1 MRFPSLNISTIPSPC
16 ITSASIELRDLMCQG
31 SENIVAQCC
40 IYNNSAPAWSESGTT
55 TWSSVGTSYCGLIL
69 DSHTI
74 TYGNGN
80 VSGDNQRYAFN
91 ILSLARAW
99 SEGTQSPAKGVVFK
113 ANASFENQTGSDIKK
128 WLKTFASYN
137 RSAYQPS
144 LKIVY
149 EEWSE
154 NGNWG
159 ATSITAVGRYVSA
172 TKRIYS
178 FVPASS
184 GTYHVETEK
193 PNGVSSQ
200 DTVVFLYDS
209 SYHLLAK
216 NDDKSSGTNYSK
228 VSYTLTAGQTYHVI
242 ITKYPYNPTH
252 DCYLAIYKND
262 SLLGSVSEYADF
274 VKDFNKTG
282 NHTDVYNCLAY
293 ALGITNDWVWDWGI
307 NEPTISQFNSFMNS
321 RGYTNVSTYSSNCI
335 IAYGTTSTSIAHFA
349 KSVNGGVSAKMG
361 QAERVSHPL
370 GYNAYFQNGSYGI
383 PRIYYVLNSSKSD
396 ISEYDPIKKWD
407 KIDMYEDYWSN
418 DNLWEQVYDVAIND
432 LQSGIYSVSVV
443 DNVPQEDVGLYPG
456 EGVTKSSTGG
466 ATFSVACRVRSE
478 PGGGYIYGFLTCA
491 HAFSGDSNVYLNT
504 GSGTNTLLGICYSF
518 NQHFSGNADVA
529 FIQTNS
535 SVTSYN
541 TVYANT
547 TTLNSSYPTTYGI
560 GTVVYKKGDGMSTVE
575 SGAVQCNNYSVT
587 FNNVTITD
595 LVKAGYYRAGGDSG
609 GIVFTAPSGGYAS
622 PAGIHMG
629 GLTTT
634 SEHYGFF
641 TKMYNALAALQSGP
655 LTYSLY

>member
-1 MRFPSLNISTIPSPC
+1 
-16 ITSASIELRDLMCQG
+16 
-31 SENIVAQCC
+31 
-40 IYNNSAPAWSESGTT
+40 
-55 TWSSVGTSYCGLIL
+55 
-69 DSHTI
+69 
-74 TYGNGN
+74 
-80 VSGDNQRYAFN
+80 
-91 ILSLARAW
+91 
-99 SEGTQSPAKGVVFK
+99 
-113 ANASFENQTGSDIKK
+113 
-128 WLKTFASYN
+128 
-137 RSAYQPS
+137 
-144 LKIVY
+144 
-149 EEWSE
+149 
-154 NGNWG
+154 
-159 ATSITAVGRYVSA
+159 
-172 TKRIYS
+172 
-178 FVPASS
+178 
-184 GTYHVETEK
+184 
-193 PNGVSSQ
+193 
-200 DTVVFLYDS
+200 
-209 SYHLLAK
+209 
-216 NDDKSSGTNYSK
+216 
-228 VSYTLTAGQTYHVI
+228 
-242 ITKYPYNPTH
+242 
-252 DCYLAIYKND
+252 
-262 SLLGSVSEYADF
+262 
-274 VKDFNKTG
+274 
-282 NHTDVYNCLAY
+282 
-293 ALGITNDWVWDWGI
+293 
-307 NEPTISQFNSFMNS
+307 
-321 RGYTNVSTYSSNCI
+321 
-335 IAYGTTSTSIAHFA
+335 
-349 KSVNGGVSAKMG
+349 MG

-466 ATFSVACRVRSE
+466 ATFSVACRVRRSE